1 MRFGS
6 IRTDILLEVVR
17 EELDAFNDGEIN
29 SATFPKSLEAISSEF
44 PSLSNIE
51 KLEMLKLLLTALTCN
66 SKDKVELVVTA
77 PNSFAIKSRT
87 TLGATSEVIDSA
99 EKSII
104 ITGYSVSEYVSNFL
118 DTIISKSMKGV
129 VVRLYINK
137 VDNQA
142 ALEKLLRYKS
152 RFLQIYNYVNLD
164 DKMSALHAKVLSA
177 DGKRILVSSANLSYH
192 GMSGNIEF
200 GCLIESEKI
209 GNQIDNLFQQLYKE
223 KVIKRILD

>member
-6 IRTDILLEVVR
+6 IRTDILLEVIR
-17 EELDAFNDGEIN
+17 GELDAFKNGEIN

-44 PSLSNIE
+44 PSLTIVE
-51 KLEMLKLLLTALTCN
+51 RLELLKLVLTALTCN
-66 SKDKVELVVTA
+66 CNDKVELVITA

-152 RFLQIYNYVNLD
+152 GFLQIYNYINCD
-164 DKMSALHAKVLSA
+164 DRMSALHAKVLSA

-192 GMSGNIEF
+192 GMSGNIEL
-200 GCLIESEKI
+200 GCLIESERI
-209 GNQIDNLFQQLYKE
+209 GKQIDNLFQQLYKE
-223 KVIKRILD
+223 KVVRRILD